1 MIRLILALLT
11 AIVYLIGTLPVLL
24 ILWLLGKSRPAA
36 RDRAA
41 RVMIRWVFRVLIKVS
56 GIRVTVIGEERVPGD
71 TAVLYTGNHRSIFDI
86 LITYVRSPRI
96 CGYVAK
102 KELGG
107 IPLFSLWA
115 RYINCLFFDR
125 KDLVAE
131 KRGVFQQTL
140 QLFTLLYRRYPLCPK
155 GLRLFFIPTFLQLMR
170 SRAGPQRQRPGK
182 KSPGP

>member
-1 MIRLILALLT
+1 M
-11 AIVYLIGTLPVLL
+11 LL

-36 RDRAA
+36 QRSGGQSHDPLGLPGADQ
-41 RVMIRWVFRVLIKVS
+41 VS

-125 KDLVAE
+125 KDLKE
-131 KRGVFQQTL
+131 GMKMILEGTEML
-140 QLFTLLYRRYPLCPK
+140 KEENPCLFSRKEPETK
-155 GLRLFFIPTFLQLMR
+155 MIPTCLCSHSMKEV
-170 SRAGPQRQRPGK
+170 SAWP
-182 KSPGP
+182 

>member
-86 LITYVRSPRI
+86 LITYVRSPGSADMWPKRNW
-96 CGYVAK
+96 GHSPV
-102 KELGG
+102 
-107 IPLFSLWA
+107 FSVGQI
-115 RYINCLFFDR
+115 Y
-125 KDLVAE
+125 
-131 KRGVFQQTL
+131 
-140 QLFTLLYRRYPLCPK
+140 
-155 GLRLFFIPTFLQLMR
+155 
-170 SRAGPQRQRPGK
+170 
-182 KSPGP
+182 

>member
-11 AIVYLIGTLPVLL
+11 AIVYLVGTLPVLL

-125 KDLVAE
+125 KDLKEGHEDDPGRHGNAE
-131 KRGVFQQTL
+131 GRKIRVYF
-140 QLFTLLYRRYPLCPK
+140 
-155 GLRLFFIPTFLQLMR
+155 
-170 SRAGPQRQRPGK
+170 PGRNQK
-182 KSPGP
+182 QK